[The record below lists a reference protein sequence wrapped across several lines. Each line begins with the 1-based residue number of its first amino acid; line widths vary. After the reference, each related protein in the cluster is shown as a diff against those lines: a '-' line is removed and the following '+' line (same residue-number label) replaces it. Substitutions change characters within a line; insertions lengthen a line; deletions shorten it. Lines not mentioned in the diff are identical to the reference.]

1 MPSVEISLH
10 GKCKDFF
17 LNVFSSIT
25 VGVEINEFLYLNF
38 EWELSPSEDDIQKN
52 DWGTLES
59 YIRHLILSS
68 LVQPPYVG

>member
-17 LNVFSSIT
+17 LNIFSSVT

-38 EWELSPSEDDIQKN
+38 ELELSPSEDDIQKN
-52 DWGTLES
+52 D
-59 YIRHLILSS
+59 
-68 LVQPPYVG
+68 

>member
-1 MPSVEISLH
+1 MEISLH
-10 GKCKDFF
+10 GECKDFF
-17 LNVFSSIT
+17 LNVFSSVT